1 MIYYVNN
8 EKLIYSE
15 ELINEQLVYGERIK
29 KKVAYC
35 IFSDAQNGRNFEYD
49 PYIKVYNA
57 LNQNNATEL
66 VRVSMRTGAP
76 LPQEHTNKGK
86 DAGKKRLKFT
96 KEVAEFLQKAMNEY
110 PNMYEYPDYIK
121 TVYDGI
127 YYDISRRI
135 TNYTK
140 YPIPNFMEN
149 IE

>member
-1 MIYYVNN
+1 MIYN
-8 EKLIYSE
+8 IYE
-15 ELINEQLVYGERIK
+15 GKEIFNQEIITEQLVYEKTVK
-29 KKVAYC
+29 KNRSYC
-35 IFSDAQNGRNFEYD
+35 IFSDPQIGRNFEYD

-140 YPIPNFMEN
+140 YQIPNFMEN

>member
-1 MIYYVNN
+1 MIYN
-8 EKLIYSE
+8 IYE
-15 ELINEQLVYGERIK
+15 GKEIFNQEIITEQSVYGKTVK
-29 KKVAYC
+29 KNRSYC
-35 IFSDAQNGRNFEYD
+35 IFSDPQIGRNFEYD